1 MFDQFSEGDHGNHHS
16 PLNNITDWRDQ
27 HNDTA
32 DSSIAAWHQLGDST
46 LQVKPGGI
54 GLGNLHRK
62 GANYKPIT
70 DEAILQQRLRQQQQQ
85 QQGQLS
91 GKEKATTHPKP
102 KKIPTAE
109 RPELFAN
116 RQAAGGWGSGKL
128 LSVPFW
134 EQSSSSSS
142 SPLLDEQQTPSATHS
157 STTSTTATFTPIT
170 SSILPT
176 EQPLIHFN
184 IKLAQGITISFIIR
198 KGDDI
203 ETATDNFISDH
214 HLHVS
219 SEARNGIIHTVATI
233 YEAKLNSIQNP

>member
-1 MFDQFSEGDHGNHHS
+1 MFDQFSESDHGNNYS
-16 PLNNITDWRDQ
+16 PLNVTDWRDQ

-32 DSSIAAWHQLGDST
+32 DNPIAAWHSLGDST
-46 LQVKPGGI
+46 APIKPGGI

-70 DEAILQQRLRQQQQQ
+70 DEAILQQRLRQQQPSTKNGQQ
-85 QQGQLS
+85 
-91 GKEKATTHPKP
+91 PKP
-102 KKIPTAE
+102 KKVPTTE
-109 RPELFAN
+109 RPEVFAN

-134 EQSSSSSS
+134 EQPSSSSSS
-142 SPLLDEQQTPSATHS
+142 SLLDEQQTPSATPS
-157 STTSTTATFTPIT
+157 STTSTTTLTPIT

-176 EQPLIHFN
+176 EQPLLHFN
-184 IKLAQGITISFIIR
+184 IKLAEGITISFIIR

-214 HLHVS
+214 RLHVS
-219 SEARNGIIHTVATI
+219 PEARKGIVRTVAMV
-233 YEAKLNSIQNP
+233 YEAKLNSIQNTT